1 MIKLIEKLIIIEV
14 KKLKRFDERDHMFS
28 RMNYKKGTK
37 EYEDYY
43 KRHPELKNIDD
54 DLREM
59 PELGGEGTVTFSN
72 INSPIINANFRFL
85 SDIKE
90 LSEGNINEVKQ
101 EIDVEKMNFKLKEL
115 AQIYGSDLIGIC
127 EMKEEFYY
135 SHRGR
140 ESKHYGNK
148 IKKFHKYGIVFAVE
162 LKKDFIMRAPQLPE
176 AIATV
181 KGYTDVGII
190 GMILSYYIRELGYDA
205 RNHMDGNYLAIAPL
219 VAVEAGLG
227 ELGRSGLLV
236 TKEFGPRVRLGIVTT
251 DMPLTPD
258 GKIDFGLQKF
268 CEECGLCARTCPGKS
283 ISKTSKE
290 MVDGVLRWK
299 INMEEC
305 YRRWRSLGTD
315 CGICL
320 CNCPFSMGIEI
331 NKIDRIK
338 TNPEIINDI
347 IKEYKDEYGVRPIIR
362 TKLPIE
368 E

>member
-1 MIKLIEKLIIIEV
+1 M
-14 KKLKRFDERDHMFS
+14 KRFDERDHMFS
-28 RMNYKKGTK
+28 RMNYEKGTE

-43 KRHPELKNIDD
+43 KRKSELKEIDD
-54 DLREM
+54 ELRAM
-59 PELGGEGTVTFSN
+59 PELGEEGSVTFN
-72 INSPIINANFRFL
+72 KINSPIVNANFRFL

-90 LSEGNINEVKQ
+90 LSEGKTNEVKQ
-101 EIDVEKMNFKLKEL
+101 EINEKKMSLKLKEL
-115 AQIYGSDLIGIC
+115 SHIYGADLIGIC

-140 ESKHYGNK
+140 ESKHYGDK
-148 IKKFHKYGIVFAVE
+148 VKKMHKYGIVFAVE

-227 ELGRSGLLV
+227 ELGRNGLLV
-236 TKEFGPRVRLGIVTT
+236 TKEYGPRVRLGIVTT
-251 DMPLTPD
+251 DMPLIPD
-258 GKIDFGLQKF
+258 GKVDFGLQEF
-268 CEECGLCARTCPGKS
+268 CDKCGLCAMTCPGKS
-283 ISKTSKE
+283 ISKGTKE

-320 CNCPFSMGIEI
+320 CNCPFSMGIEK
-331 NKIDRIK
+331 NKIEEIK
-338 TNPEIINDI
+338 KNPEVIQEIIN
-347 IKEYKDEYGVRPIIR
+347 EYKEEYGVRPIIR